1 VRCLLEKRQTTGD
14 VAKSTTVIDAR
25 GCMRNVPASAD
36 SAVEEKGGVALR
48 ARGDRAVEISYRP
61 RAVRPRALLRAVQ
74 LLDGARAGDR
84 HVLKAGVEGGQT
96 TLVGN
101 RAAAIEHLMGAI
113 TDAQSTRHGDFSSQR
128 RLAGAAMNDPAF
140 ARLGEAWLE
149 ARGRKRQGL
158 MEAVREASGGR
169 YLEVEPQQGASRLIL
184 GAVGDGYSLYGS
196 GWKSMA
202 VGGLFEDMPDFEY
215 ARWAAQAY
223 REAYRTGE
231 PIFEEVSA
239 TVRLLRRG
247 RLRLTYRR
255 VILPVGSG
263 EHPTRLLGAT
273 LDQRVTQ
280 LPLGADDEFGDVL
293 Q

>member
-1 VRCLLEKRQTTGD
+1 
-14 VAKSTTVIDAR
+14 
-25 GCMRNVPASAD
+25 
-36 SAVEEKGGVALR
+36 
-48 ARGDRAVEISYRP
+48 
-61 RAVRPRALLRAVQ
+61 
-74 LLDGARAGDR
+74 
-84 HVLKAGVEGGQT
+84 
-96 TLVGN
+96 
-101 RAAAIEHLMGAI
+101 
-113 TDAQSTRHGDFSSQR
+113 
-128 RLAGAAMNDPAF
+128 
-140 ARLGEAWLE
+140 
-149 ARGRKRQGL
+149 
-158 MEAVREASGGR
+158 
-169 YLEVEPQQGASRLIL
+169 
-184 GAVGDGYSLYGS
+184 
-196 GWKSMA
+196 MA

-239 TVRLLRRG
+239 AVRLLRRG